1 MRKILTLAAV
11 IFASGLLFVY
21 FWAWSDGRLGF
32 DPEVT
37 NYNWNSIAR
46 TLLALLGL
54 LTGIVAGGFHRLWRE
69 RIDPLKFSDLKAAMS
84 NPEIWRSL
92 VAAPLVFTGVY
103 TAAQAQPDII
113 LSFFFA
119 FQSGFFADAIVQGKA
134 KAAAK
139 PE

>member
-1 MRKILTLAAV
+1 MRSILTVTAI
-11 IFASGLLFVY
+11 IFAIGLVFLY

-32 DPEVT
+32 DPEVR

-46 TLLALLGL
+46 TVLALVGL
-54 LTGIVAGGFHRLWRE
+54 LIGIVAGGFHRLWRE
-69 RIDPLKFSDLKAAMS
+69 RTDALKFADFKAAMAS
-84 NPEIWRSL
+84 PEIWRSL

-103 TAAQAQPDII
+103 TAAQAQPDIV